1 MEYRLIYKLQEF
13 HAIRISFILLICLF
27 SFSCCP
33 IIFVA
38 ICYLSIYT
46 SKCFNSVWAAAALQV
61 EILIFSL
68 CWCSLCPDFIQA
80 AGLGRA
86 EPLCWGFGTIQFLL
100 SQKLLISYL
109 TLWLGQ
115 LGSLWT
121 EFCPASQE
129 QRRLLAIEGT
139 GKCQFWAGLW
149 GFSWITAET
158 ALAALRWW
166 RAGCAT
172 GWPRAGQSS
181 ASQMQFVVG
190 GFSHP
195 RKNRLLLVR
204 PGCPPCFSSGH
215 SLAACCWQPK
225 PAFNSPAL
233 PKCAF
238 YNYILLPSSVG
249 SAIPQPPG
257 LWNALLGADKERGWS
272 NALLIF

>member
-1 MEYRLIYKLQEF
+1 MFFMPRF
-13 HAIRISFILLICLF
+13 HPGCWAWEGWDPVLRIWDNPVPAISETANFISDPVAGSAWIPLDRILPS
-27 SFSCCP
+27 
-33 IIFVA
+33 
-38 ICYLSIYT
+38 LS
-46 SKCFNSVWAAAALQV
+46 
-61 EILIFSL
+61 
-68 CWCSLCPDFIQA
+68 
-80 AGLGRA
+80 GA
-86 EPLCWGFGTIQFLL
+86 EM
-100 SQKLLISYL
+100 
-109 TLWLGQ
+109 
-115 LGSLWT
+115 GS
-121 EFCPASQE
+121 
-129 QRRLLAIEGT
+129 EGT

-233 PKCAF
+233 PKCTF

-272 NALLIF
+272 NALLIFN